1 MSTTTTEFAEIAAV
15 GSDAIDSA
23 LEGMVLALNAIRNGD
38 IADAIELLENE
49 IDTQLTAHRAIEPE
63 VSNAVEP
70 WNVPLAPMGPEDLT
84 R

>member
-1 MSTTTTEFAEIAAV
+1 MSTTIAELAEIAAV

-23 LEGMVLALNAIRNGD
+23 LEGMALALHAIRNGE
-38 IADAIELLENE
+38 IADAVELLENE
-49 IDTQLTAHRAIEPE
+49 IDTQLTAYRAIEPE
-63 VSNAVEP
+63 NSPAVEP